1 MGAISSV
8 SHVILC
14 SATSGVDD
22 DVTYDGA
29 GTYQYIKS
37 KSPKIG
43 IKFNSK
49 LKHRGYHKS
58 RLTPDIK
65 YVQSY
70 NVRDGQFKAKDVNTI
85 TEWILDAYI
94 AKTAIYLLVD
104 FSTDGGTTW
113 VKKSWYTDLNAKVY
127 YLKGILK
134 SLDITQQEGHIWKIS
149 FKFEEN
155 WSGL

>member
-14 SATSGVDD
+14 SATSGVDG
-22 DVTYDGA
+22 DVTYDGS
-29 GTYQYIKS
+29 GTYQYIKA
-37 KSPKIG
+37 KSPKIN

-49 LKHRGYHKS
+49 NSHRGYHKS
-58 RLTPDIK
+58 RLNPDVK
-65 YVQSY
+65 YMQSY
-70 NVRDGQFKAKDVNTI
+70 NSGDALFQAKDVNSI

-94 AKTAIYLLVD
+94 AKTKIYLLVD

-134 SLDITQQEGHIWKIS
+134 NLDISQKEGHVWNIS
-149 FKFEEN
+149 FKFEES